1 MTKPINITIPTK
13 FEFLLKE
20 KSRYKVAYGG
30 RGGGKSESFAR
41 ALLILALNPKI
52 LFPEKEAITILCVRE
67 YQASIAH
74 SVHKA
79 FADIINLYNL
89 NSYFTITNAEIRSVN
104 GSKLQFKGI
113 SNDPLQI
120 KSTFGVDLCWV
131 EEGEKVSAESWNF
144 LTPTIRNIDSE
155 IWVSFNPNDRTD
167 PTYKMFVENKR
178 PDTIAIKINYYDNP
192 YFTKSPI
199 YQEMLYDKEHNIEL
213 YNNKW
218 LGEVKQLSDALI
230 FKDKYQVRE
239 FGEPDITKI
248 VDNRFFYG
256 IDFGF
261 SSDAFAVIRCFIIDN
276 ELFIDYEAGGVGI
289 SIIDLKNYIAKIPE
303 AKKWII
309 YGDSAR
315 PETINHLRA
324 VDGYNVK
331 PCEKGKGSV
340 EDGIEH
346 LRGYKKIT
354 IHPRCRELIN
364 EFGLYCYKVDK
375 TTGEI
380 LPIIVDK
387 YNHYIDALRYSLTQR
402 IKRRVAFGII
412 NY

>member
-1 MTKPINITIPTK
+1 MTQINITIPTK
-13 FEFLLKE
+13 FQFLLKE

-67 YQASIAH
+67 YQSSIAH

-144 LTPTIRNIDSE
+144 LTPTIRNADSE

-167 PTYKMFVENKR
+167 PTYKMFVENTR
-178 PDTIAIKINYYDNP
+178 PDTIAVKINYYDNP
-192 YFTKSPI
+192 YFVKSPI

-289 SIIDLKNYIAKIPE
+289 SIVDLKNYIAKIPE

-346 LRGYKKIT
+346 LRSYKKIT
-354 IHPRCRELIN
+354 IHPRCKELIN

-402 IKRRVAFGII
+402 IKRRIAFGII

>member
-13 FEFLLKE
+13 FQFLLKE

-192 YFTKSPI
+192 YFAKSPI

-261 SSDAFAVIRCFIIDN
+261 SSDAFAVVRCFIIDN

-346 LRGYKKIT
+346 LRSYKKIT

>member
-1 MTKPINITIPTK
+1 MTQINITIPTK
-13 FEFLLKE
+13 FQFLLKE

-67 YQASIAH
+67 YQSSIAH

-144 LTPTIRNIDSE
+144 LTPTIRNADSE

-167 PTYKMFVENKR
+167 PTYKMFVENTR
-178 PDTIAIKINYYDNP
+178 PDTIAVKINYYDNP

-289 SIIDLKNYIAKIPE
+289 SIVDLKNYIAKIPE

-346 LRGYKKIT
+346 LRSYKKIT

>member
-1 MTKPINITIPTK
+1 MTQINITIPTK
-13 FEFLLKE
+13 FQFLLKE

-67 YQASIAH
+67 YQSSIAH

-131 EEGEKVSAESWNF
+131 EEGEKASAESWNF
-144 LTPTIRNIDSE
+144 LTPTIRNADSE

-167 PTYKMFVENKR
+167 PTYKMFVENTR
-178 PDTIAIKINYYDNP
+178 PDTIAVKINYYDNP
-192 YFTKSPI
+192 YFSKSPI

-239 FGEPDITKI
+239 FGEPDIAKI

-289 SIIDLKNYIAKIPE
+289 SIVDLKNYIAKIPE

-331 PCEKGKGSV
+331 PCDKGKGSV

-346 LRGYKKIT
+346 LRSYKKIT

-402 IKRRVAFGII
+402 IKRRIAFGII